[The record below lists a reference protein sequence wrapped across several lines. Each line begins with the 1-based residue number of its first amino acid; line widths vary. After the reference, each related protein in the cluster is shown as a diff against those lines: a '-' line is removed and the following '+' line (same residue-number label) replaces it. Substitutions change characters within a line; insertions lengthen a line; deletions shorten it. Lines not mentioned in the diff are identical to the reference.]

1 MNAVN
6 LQLAE
11 KVNAHEA
18 KLFNVTDEL
27 NKTWNYV
34 STIKLQHRKLHTS
47 EQVGEKEVENLLY
60 YM

>member
-6 LQLAE
+6 SKLAE

-27 NKTWNYV
+27 NKTWTYV

-47 EQVGEKEVENLLY
+47 EQVRHHF
-60 YM
+60 

>member
-1 MNAVN
+1 MNTVN
-6 LQLAE
+6 SQLVQ

-34 STIKLQHRKLHTS
+34 STIKLQHKKLHTS
-47 EQVGEKEVENLLY
+47 EQVFN
-60 YM
+60 